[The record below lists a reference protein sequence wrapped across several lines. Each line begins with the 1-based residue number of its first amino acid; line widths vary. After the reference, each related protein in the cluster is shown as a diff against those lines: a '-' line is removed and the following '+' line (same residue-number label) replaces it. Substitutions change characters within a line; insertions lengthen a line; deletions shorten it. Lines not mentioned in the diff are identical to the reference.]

1 MTIENAEKSRCMLN
15 ERDALRSFLDVCSNY
30 DSHMT
35 AVVGS
40 FHNNNQK
47 VYIERKF
54 ELPRSLK
61 NEIQDLVKMKINE
74 IDLALEML

>member
-1 MTIENAEKSRCMLN
+1 MTIEIAEKSRRILN
-15 ERDALRSFLDVCSNY
+15 ERDALRSFLDVCGNY

-40 FHNNNQK
+40 LHNHNQK

-54 ELPRSLK
+54 ELPNSIR
-61 NEIQDLVKMKINE
+61 NEIQDLVKMKLQE
-74 IDLALEML
+74 IDLELENL

>member
-1 MTIENAEKSRCMLN
+1 MTIETAEKSRRMLN

-54 ELPRSLK
+54 ELPNSIK
-61 NEIQDLVKMKINE
+61 NEIQILVKMKINE
-74 IDLALEML
+74 IDSELEIL